1 MDVMVLILLVGLFV
15 FVAAIISFQNKSQ
28 IKRLLQVNKTL
39 TSRLELLNIQ
49 LNKLQSQMARLE
61 NPPDNISA
69 MAVKNDTSE
78 ISASATT
85 DSTPS
90 NKVTPPVDAEHAAT
104 KINPAPA
111 SVTESSKVAKTKV
124 SPSTSKQGFDLE
136 IWLRKNLF
144 LWLGG
149 LVLALGGLF
158 LARYAIEAN
167 LISPALRVTGGALFG
182 IALVALAEYNRLT
195 GELRIDVIISMVVSL
210 FIGAIT
216 FTGSLVAFGKLQGLI
231 RSAPVVFKAQRILNA
246 SLFSLFLIMGII
258 VIINPAN
265 STGLLIIL
273 AAALILGIMFVMP
286 IGGADMPVV
295 ISTLNSCS
303 GLAAAATGFVLSNN
317 ILIIC
322 GALVGAS
329 GFILTRIMCKAMNRS
344 ITNIIFGSVGTVSE
358 NKTNNDKRKVINYT
372 EEDASIMLEAA
383 QKVIIIPGYGLAVA
397 QAQFALQE
405 LVTMLINK
413 GIQIR
418 YAIHPVAGRMPGHM
432 NVLLAEANV
441 SYDLLFDLGD
451 INDEFQNTD
460 VALVVGAN
468 DVINPSARTNKES
481 PLYGMPILNADQAKT
496 VIICKRSLS
505 PGFSGVDNE
514 LFYQKKTLMIFGD
527 AKESI
532 NKIIK
537 LLKT

>member
-1 MDVMVLILLVGLFV
+1 MNIIIALSYLLSSILFILGLKNLSSPKTARRGNQLAMSAMLI
-15 FVAAIISFQNKSQ
+15 AII
-28 IKRLLQVNKTL
+28 VTL
-39 TSRLELLNIQ
+39 TKNEILDFTYIIIGLIIGSAIGVMIARKIQ
-49 LNKLQSQMARLE
+49 MTAMPQM
-61 NPPDNISA
+61 
-69 MAVKNDTSE
+69 
-78 ISASATT
+78 
-85 DSTPS
+85 
-90 NKVTPPVDAEHAAT
+90 
-104 KINPAPA
+104 
-111 SVTESSKVAKTKV
+111 VA
-124 SPSTSKQGFDLE
+124 
-136 IWLRKNLF
+136 LF
-144 LWLGG
+144 NGLGG
-149 LVLALGGLF
+149 
-158 LARYAIEAN
+158 
-167 LISPALRVTGGALFG
+167 GAS
-182 IALVALAEYNRLT
+182 ALVALAEYNRLT

-210 FIGAIT
+210 FIGAVT
-216 FTGSLVAFGKLQGLI
+216 FTGSLVAFGKLQGLV
-231 RSAPVVFKAQRILNA
+231 RSAPVVFKAQRLLNIL
-246 SLFSLFLIMGII
+246 LFTLFLIMGII

-273 AAALILGIMFVMP
+273 VTALILGVLFVVP

-295 ISTLNSCS
+295 ISMLNSCS

-344 ITNIIFGSVGTVSE
+344 IANIIFGSVGTVAEKNSV
-358 NKTNNDKRKVINYT
+358 NDKRKVISYT
-372 EEDASIMLEAA
+372 EEDALTMLETA
-383 QKVIIIPGYGLAVA
+383 QTVIIIPGYGLAVA

-405 LVTMLINK
+405 LVKTLINK
-413 GIQIR
+413 GINVR

-451 INDEFQNTD
+451 INDDFRHTD

-468 DVINPSARTNKES
+468 DVVNPSARADAES
-481 PLYGMPILNADQAKT
+481 PLYGMPILNADQARS

-532 NKIIK
+532 NKMIK

>member
-1 MDVMVLILLVGLFV
+1 MNIIIALAYLLSAILFILGLKNLGSPKTARRGNQLAMTAMLIAIIVTLTKNEILDYTLIIVGLIIGS
-15 FVAAIISFQNKSQ
+15 AIGAIIARK
-28 IKRLLQVNKTL
+28 
-39 TSRLELLNIQ
+39 IQ
-49 LNKLQSQMARLE
+49 MTAVPQM
-61 NPPDNISA
+61 
-69 MAVKNDTSE
+69 
-78 ISASATT
+78 
-85 DSTPS
+85 
-90 NKVTPPVDAEHAAT
+90 
-104 KINPAPA
+104 
-111 SVTESSKVAKTKV
+111 VA
-124 SPSTSKQGFDLE
+124 
-136 IWLRKNLF
+136 LF
-144 LWLGG
+144 NGLGG
-149 LVLALGGLF
+149 CA
-158 LARYAIEAN
+158 
-167 LISPALRVTGGALFG
+167 S
-182 IALVALAEYNRLT
+182 ALVALAEYNRFA
-195 GELRIDVIISMVVSL
+195 GDLRIDVIISMVISL

-216 FTGSLVAFGKLQGLI
+216 FTGSLVAFGKLQGVI
-231 RSAPVVFKAQRILNA
+231 RSAPVTFKGQRFLNA
-246 SLFSLFLIMGII
+246 LLFTLFLIMGII
-258 VIINPAN
+258 VIINPAY
-265 STGLLIIL
+265 STGLLVIL
-273 AAALILGIMFVMP
+273 AIAIILGILFVMP

-344 ITNIIFGSVGTVSE
+344 LVNIIFGPVGTVSV
-358 NKTNNDKRKVINYT
+358 NNNNNDKRKVINYT

-383 QKVIIIPGYGLAVA
+383 KKVIIVPGYGLAVA

-413 GIQIR
+413 GIHVR

-441 SYDLLFDLGD
+441 SYDLLFDLNG
-451 INDEFQNTD
+451 INGEFKNTD
-460 VALVVGAN
+460 VALIVGAN

-496 VIICKRSLS
+496 VVICKRSLS

-514 LFYQKKTLMIFGD
+514 LFYQENTLMIFGD

-532 NKIIK
+532 NKMIQ

>member
-1 MDVMVLILLVGLFV
+1 MNIIIALAYLLSSILFILGLKNLSSPKTARRGNQLAMSAMLI
-15 FVAAIISFQNKSQ
+15 AII
-28 IKRLLQVNKTL
+28 VTL
-39 TSRLELLNIQ
+39 TKNEILDFTYIIIGLIIGSTIGIIIARKIQ
-49 LNKLQSQMARLE
+49 MTAMPQM
-61 NPPDNISA
+61 
-69 MAVKNDTSE
+69 
-78 ISASATT
+78 
-85 DSTPS
+85 
-90 NKVTPPVDAEHAAT
+90 
-104 KINPAPA
+104 
-111 SVTESSKVAKTKV
+111 VA
-124 SPSTSKQGFDLE
+124 
-136 IWLRKNLF
+136 LF
-144 LWLGG
+144 NGLGG
-149 LVLALGGLF
+149 
-158 LARYAIEAN
+158 
-167 LISPALRVTGGALFG
+167 GAS
-182 IALVALAEYNRLT
+182 ALVALAEYNRLT

-216 FTGSLVAFGKLQGLI
+216 FTGSLVAFGKLQGLV
-231 RSAPVVFKAQRILNA
+231 RSAPVVFKAQRFLNIL
-246 SLFSLFLIMGII
+246 LFTLFLIMGII

-265 STGLLIIL
+265 STVLLIIL
-273 AAALILGIMFVMP
+273 AIALILGLLFVIP

-295 ISTLNSCS
+295 ISMLNSCS

-344 ITNIIFGSVGTVSE
+344 IANIIFVSVGTASI
-358 NKTNNDKRKVINYT
+358 NNNNNDDDKRKVINYT

-383 QKVIIIPGYGLAVA
+383 QSVIIIPGYGLAVA

-405 LVTMLINK
+405 LEKILIKK
-413 GIQIR
+413 GINVR

-441 SYDLLFDLGD
+441 PYDLLFDLGD
-451 INDEFQNTD
+451 INDDFLHTD

-468 DVINPSARTNKES
+468 DVINPSARSDKES
-481 PLYGMPILNADQAKT
+481 PLYGMPILNADQARS

-514 LFYQKKTLMIFGD
+514 LFYHKKTLMIFGD

-532 NKIIK
+532 NKMIQF
-537 LLKT
+537 LKT

>member
-1 MDVMVLILLVGLFV
+1 MNIIIALAYLLSAILFILGLKNLGSPKTARRGNQLAMTAMLIAIIVTLTKNEILDYTLIIVGLIIGS
-15 FVAAIISFQNKSQ
+15 AIGAIIARK
-28 IKRLLQVNKTL
+28 
-39 TSRLELLNIQ
+39 IQ
-49 LNKLQSQMARLE
+49 MTAVPQM
-61 NPPDNISA
+61 
-69 MAVKNDTSE
+69 
-78 ISASATT
+78 
-85 DSTPS
+85 
-90 NKVTPPVDAEHAAT
+90 
-104 KINPAPA
+104 
-111 SVTESSKVAKTKV
+111 VA
-124 SPSTSKQGFDLE
+124 
-136 IWLRKNLF
+136 LF
-144 LWLGG
+144 NGLGG
-149 LVLALGGLF
+149 CA
-158 LARYAIEAN
+158 
-167 LISPALRVTGGALFG
+167 S
-182 IALVALAEYNRLT
+182 ALVALAEYNRLA
-195 GELRIDVIISMVVSL
+195 GDLRIDVIISMVISL

-216 FTGSLVAFGKLQGLI
+216 FTGSLVAFGKLQGVI
-231 RSAPVVFKAQRILNA
+231 RSAPVIFKGQRFLNA
-246 SLFSLFLIMGII
+246 LLFTLFLIMGII
-258 VIINPAN
+258 VIINPAY
-265 STGLLIIL
+265 STGLLVIL
-273 AAALILGIMFVMP
+273 AIAIILGILFVMP

-344 ITNIIFGSVGTVSE
+344 LVNIIFGPVGTVSV
-358 NKTNNDKRKVINYT
+358 NNNNNDKRKVINYT

-405 LVTMLINK
+405 LVTMLIDS
-413 GIQIR
+413 GIDVR

-451 INDEFQNTD
+451 INGDFQNAD
-460 VALVVGAN
+460 VTLVVGAN
-468 DVINPSARTNKES
+468 DVVNPSARSDKES
-481 PLYGMPILNADQAKT
+481 PLYGMPILNADQARS

-514 LFYQKKTLMIFGD
+514 LFYEKKTLMIFGD

-532 NKIIK
+532 NKMIK

>member
-1 MDVMVLILLVGLFV
+1 MNIIIALAYLLSAILFILGLKNLGSPKTARRGNQLAMTAMLIAIIVTLTKNEILDYTLIIVGLIIGS
-15 FVAAIISFQNKSQ
+15 AIGAIIARK
-28 IKRLLQVNKTL
+28 
-39 TSRLELLNIQ
+39 IQ
-49 LNKLQSQMARLE
+49 MTAVPQM
-61 NPPDNISA
+61 
-69 MAVKNDTSE
+69 
-78 ISASATT
+78 
-85 DSTPS
+85 
-90 NKVTPPVDAEHAAT
+90 
-104 KINPAPA
+104 
-111 SVTESSKVAKTKV
+111 VA
-124 SPSTSKQGFDLE
+124 
-136 IWLRKNLF
+136 LF
-144 LWLGG
+144 NGLGG
-149 LVLALGGLF
+149 CA
-158 LARYAIEAN
+158 
-167 LISPALRVTGGALFG
+167 S
-182 IALVALAEYNRLT
+182 ALVALAEYNRFA
-195 GELRIDVIISMVVSL
+195 GDLRIDVIISMVISL

-216 FTGSLVAFGKLQGLI
+216 FTGSLVAFGKLQGVI
-231 RSAPVVFKAQRILNA
+231 RSAPVTFKGQRFLNA
-246 SLFSLFLIMGII
+246 LLFTLFLIMGII
-258 VIINPAN
+258 VIINPAY
-265 STGLLIIL
+265 STGLLVIL
-273 AAALILGIMFVMP
+273 AIAIILGILFVMP

-344 ITNIIFGSVGTVSE
+344 ITNIIFGSIGTASV
-358 NKTNNDKRKVINYT
+358 NNNNNDKRKVINYT

-405 LVTMLINK
+405 LVTMLIDS
-413 GIQIR
+413 GIDVR

-451 INDEFQNTD
+451 INGDFQNADIT
-460 VALVVGAN
+460 LVVGAN
-468 DVINPSARTNKES
+468 DVVNPSARSDKES
-481 PLYGMPILNADQAKT
+481 PLYGMPILNADQARS

-514 LFYQKKTLMIFGD
+514 LFYEKKTLMIFGD

-532 NKIIK
+532 NKMIK

>member
-1 MDVMVLILLVGLFV
+1 MNIIIALAYLLSAILFILGLKNLGSPKTARRGNQLAMTAMLIAIIVTLTKNEILDYTLIIVGLIIGS
-15 FVAAIISFQNKSQ
+15 AIGAIIARK
-28 IKRLLQVNKTL
+28 
-39 TSRLELLNIQ
+39 IQ
-49 LNKLQSQMARLE
+49 MTAVPQM
-61 NPPDNISA
+61 
-69 MAVKNDTSE
+69 
-78 ISASATT
+78 
-85 DSTPS
+85 
-90 NKVTPPVDAEHAAT
+90 
-104 KINPAPA
+104 
-111 SVTESSKVAKTKV
+111 VA
-124 SPSTSKQGFDLE
+124 
-136 IWLRKNLF
+136 LF
-144 LWLGG
+144 NGLGG
-149 LVLALGGLF
+149 CA
-158 LARYAIEAN
+158 
-167 LISPALRVTGGALFG
+167 S
-182 IALVALAEYNRLT
+182 ALVALAEYNRFA
-195 GELRIDVIISMVVSL
+195 GDLRIDVIISMVISL

-216 FTGSLVAFGKLQGLI
+216 FTGSLVAFGKLQGVI
-231 RSAPVVFKAQRILNA
+231 RSAPVTFKGQRFLNA
-246 SLFSLFLIMGII
+246 LLFTLFLIMGII
-258 VIINPAN
+258 VIINPAY
-265 STGLLIIL
+265 STGLLVIL
-273 AAALILGIMFVMP
+273 AIAIILGILFVMP

-344 ITNIIFGSVGTVSE
+344 ITNIIFGSVGTASV
-358 NKTNNDKRKVINYT
+358 NNNNNDKRKVINYT

-405 LVTMLINK
+405 LVTILIDS
-413 GIQIR
+413 GIDVR

-451 INDEFQNTD
+451 INGDFQNAD
-460 VALVVGAN
+460 VTLVVGAN
-468 DVINPSARTNKES
+468 DVVNPSARSDKES
-481 PLYGMPILNADQAKT
+481 PLYGMPILNADQARS

-514 LFYQKKTLMIFGD
+514 LFYEKKTLMIFGD

-532 NKIIK
+532 NKMIK

>member
-1 MDVMVLILLVGLFV
+1 MNIIIALAYLLSSILFILGLKKLSSPKTARRGNQLAMTAMLIAIVVTLTKNEILDFTLIIVGLIIGS
-15 FVAAIISFQNKSQ
+15 AIGAIIARK
-28 IKRLLQVNKTL
+28 V
-39 TSRLELLNIQ
+39 
-49 LNKLQSQMARLE
+49 QMT
-61 NPPDNISA
+61 
-69 MAVKNDTSE
+69 AV
-78 ISASATT
+78 
-85 DSTPS
+85 PQM
-90 NKVTPPVDAEHAAT
+90 
-104 KINPAPA
+104 
-111 SVTESSKVAKTKV
+111 VA
-124 SPSTSKQGFDLE
+124 
-136 IWLRKNLF
+136 LF
-144 LWLGG
+144 NGLGG
-149 LVLALGGLF
+149 CA
-158 LARYAIEAN
+158 
-167 LISPALRVTGGALFG
+167 S
-182 IALVALAEYNRLT
+182 ALVALAEYNRLS
-195 GELRIDVIISMVVSL
+195 GELRIDVIISMVISL

-231 RSAPVVFKAQRILNA
+231 TSAPVVFKAQRFLNVL
-246 SLFSLFLIMGII
+246 LFTLFLIMGII

-265 STGLLIIL
+265 STGLLVIL
-273 AAALILGIMFVMP
+273 AIALILGILFVMP

-329 GFILTRIMCKAMNRS
+329 GFILTRIMCRAMNRS
-344 ITNIIFGSVGTVSE
+344 IANIIFGSIGTVSV
-358 NKTNNDKRKVINYT
+358 NNNNNDKRKVINYT

-383 QKVIIIPGYGLAVA
+383 QKVIIVPGYGLAVA

-405 LVTMLINK
+405 LVTMLINS
-413 GIQIR
+413 GIDVR

-451 INDEFQNTD
+451 INDNFQNAD

-468 DVINPSARTNKES
+468 DVINPSARSDKES
-481 PLYGMPILNADQAKT
+481 PLYGMPILNADQARS

-514 LFYQKKTLMIFGD
+514 LFYEKKTLMIFGD

-532 NKIIK
+532 NKMIK